1 MKKILFYSLALLMFA
16 ITACQSTKNNKMVK
30 KDLFGNYDG
39 KEVYLLTLT
48 NKAGNVLKLTNY
60 GAKINW
66 IEVPDRNGK
75 KDNVTF
81 GYDTF
86 EATQKGDPYFGA
98 IVGRY
103 ANRIANGTFMIDS
116 VVYHTEINEK
126 PNTLHG
132 GSKGWHSVVWETEIP
147 ENTEF
152 PAVKF
157 SYHSPDG
164 EMGFPGNVDVSV
176 VYTWTDNNEIIMDYA
191 YTTDKKT
198 IVAVTNHA
206 YFNLHGA
213 GVGDILDHEVTL
225 NASAFIPVDSV
236 MISTGEIRQVTG
248 TPFDF
253 TSPHK
258 IGERINENYDQL
270 ILGKGYDHSW
280 VLDKGKDVAA
290 TVYEPQS
297 GRVLEVLTDTPGLQF
312 YSGNFLTGSEKGHGG
327 LAYNYRSGLCLESG
341 FYPDSPNKPEFPS
354 PLVNPG
360 DTIKTRTIYRF
371 SVKK

>member
-1 MKKILFYSLALLMFA
+1 MKRILFYSLALLAFA
-16 ITACQSTKNNKMVK
+16 FTACQSTKNNKMIK

-66 IEVPDRNGK
+66 IEVPDKNGK

-98 IVGRY
+98 VVGRY

-164 EMGFPGNVDVSV
+164 EMGFPGNVDVAV
-176 VYTWTDNNEIIMDYA
+176 TYTWTDNNEIIMDYS

-198 IVAVTNHA
+198 VVAVTNHA

-236 MISTGEIRQVTG
+236 MISTGEIRQVSG

-253 TSPHK
+253 TTPHK
-258 IGERINENYDQL
+258 IGERINDNYDQL

-297 GRVLEVLTDTPGLQF
+297 GRVLEVITDTPGIQF

>member
-1 MKKILFYSLALLMFA
+1 MKKILFYSLALLAFA
-16 ITACQSTKNNKMVK
+16 FTACQSTKNNKMVK

-66 IEVPDRNGK
+66 IEVPDKNGK

-98 IVGRY
+98 VVGRY

-147 ENTEF
+147 EKTEF

-157 SYHSPDG
+157 TYHSPDG

-176 VYTWTDNNEIIMDYA
+176 VYTWTDNNEIIMDYT

-198 IVAVTNHA
+198 VVAVTNHA

-213 GVGDILDHEVTL
+213 GVGDILHHEVTL
-225 NASAFIPVDSV
+225 NAQAFIPVDSV
-236 MISTGEIRQVTG
+236 MIPTGEIRQVAG
-248 TPFDF
+248 TPLDF
-253 TSPHK
+253 TSPHT

-290 TVYEPQS
+290 VVYEPQS
-297 GRVLEVLTDTPGLQF
+297 GRVLEVITDTPGLQF

-327 LAYNYRSGLCLESG
+327 LPYNYRSGLCLESG
-341 FYPDSPNKPEFPS
+341 FYPDSPNKPQFPS